1 MGKGHKT
8 SGKTSGK
15 TSSKGS
21 VKVSSIGTSHNVIS
35 TAGTV
40 D

>member
-8 SGKTSGK
+8 SGKTS
-15 TSSKGS
+15 SKS
-21 VKVSSIGTSHNVIS
+21 VTKVSSIGTSSKVVS